1 MRRRRARE
9 ESLTVLFQADI
20 RNENPEQIL
29 ETYEITEKGQDAEFI
44 FRIVNGVWDNKEEI
58 DKIIESFSD
67 AWKVSRM
74 AYVDRNILRV
84 AVLEM
89 LYFIDIPDSVA
100 IDEALEIARKYSNED
115 SVRFINGILGEMIK
129 NVDNIKKYGNNN
141 E

>member
-129 NVDNIKKYGNNN
+129 NVDNIKKYENNN

>member
-58 DKIIESFSD
+58 DKIIEAFSD

-74 AYVDRNILRV
+74 AHVDRNILRI

-129 NVDNIKKYGNNN
+129 NVDNIKKYENNN